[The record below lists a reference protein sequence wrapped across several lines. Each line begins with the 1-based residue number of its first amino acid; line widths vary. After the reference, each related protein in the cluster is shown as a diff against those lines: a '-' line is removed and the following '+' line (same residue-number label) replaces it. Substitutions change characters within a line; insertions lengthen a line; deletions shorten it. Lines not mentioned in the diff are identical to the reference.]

1 MVTLRI
7 KHSITTES
15 NHTNS
20 LTNTN
25 KINGGN
31 KKKRMINVG
40 IQKSKPDAKATTDA
54 NNAGTNIA
62 ASEVGLGAG
71 ASTVAAA
78 ACPTAEKA
86 TAMTMKT
93 TIIFIDSIASFLM
106 CEERRFCYCVFCVCC
121 DDNRCRDGI
130 VYLYNNCE

>member
-1 MVTLRI
+1 
-7 KHSITTES
+7 
-15 NHTNS
+15 
-20 LTNTN
+20 
-25 KINGGN
+25 
-31 KKKRMINVG
+31 MINVG

-54 NNAGTNIA
+54 NNVGTNIA

-93 TIIFIDSIASFLM
+93 TIIFIDSITSSFECMKRDFVL
-106 CEERRFCYCVFCVCC
+106 VCVCVC
-121 DDNRCRDGI
+121 
-130 VYLYNNCE
+130 VL